1 MLERAVGPLL
11 PCIQIVLAAAW
22 YLGYV
27 EREWAELL
35 EYGYDSF
42 GLGNYLS
49 TRTVAG
55 LDGQAVGRHR

>member
-1 MLERAVGPLL
+1 
-11 PCIQIVLAAAW
+11 VLAAAG

-35 EYGYDSF
+35 EYGYDSL

-55 LDGQAVGRHR
+55 QDGQAVARHR

>member
-1 MLERAVGPLL
+1 
-11 PCIQIVLAAAW
+11 VLAAAG

-27 EREWAELL
+27 ERKWAELL

-49 TRTVAG
+49 ARTIAG
-55 LDGQAVGRHR
+55 QDGQAVGRHRQGHLLFIHQFNP